1 MLTKSEIEAR
11 ITPSTVSPSVVRLDG
26 VSVRYRLPIERVPT
40 LKEFAIRWFQRR
52 LVYRDLWALKDIS
65 FCVQPGEIL
74 GVVGPNGA
82 GKSTLLKVIARV
94 LYPTEGRLVTQ
105 GSIAPILELGGGF
118 HPELTG
124 RENIFLYGSLLGRT
138 AAGMKAGFDE
148 VVDFAELWDFIDAP
162 LRTYS
167 SGMQAR
173 LAFSV
178 ATAEFADVLLVDEV
192 LAVGDLSFKEKCL
205 QRMAGYREQG
215 AAILF
220 VSHDPGVLQRMCERV
235 LWLAKGEQVV
245 VGDAEDVIDNYVRW
259 TKGQD

>member
-1 MLTKSEIEAR
+1 MLIKSDQPVEKA
-11 ITPSTVSPSVVRLDG
+11 VRSRAAAMVALEG

-40 LKEFAIRWFQRR
+40 FKEFAIRWFQRR
-52 LVYRDLWALKDIS
+52 LSYRDLWALREVS
-65 FCVQPGEIL
+65 FEVEPGEIL

-94 LYPTEGRLVTQ
+94 LHPSQGRVVTR

-124 RENIFLYGSLLGRT
+124 RENVYLFGSLLGRT
-138 AAGMKAGFDE
+138 RSEMDAGFEE

-173 LAFSV
+173 LAFAV
-178 ATAEFADVLLVDEV
+178 ATAEFADVILVDEV
-192 LAVGDLSFKEKCL
+192 LAVGDLRFQEKCL
-205 QRMAGYREQG
+205 HRMNGYSDQG
-215 AAILF
+215 ATILF
-220 VSHDPGVLQRMCERV
+220 VSHNPGTIERMCERA
-235 LWLAKGEQVV
+235 LWLSNGTVKDLGSS
-245 VGDAEDVIDNYVRW
+245 DRVINAY
-259 TKGQD
+259 TSALA